1 MKAKSIIIIVLVCL
15 IGAIAWILIGNK
27 KEVDSK
33 KEVKVV
39 NQEIAVTVVPVE
51 MKAPSGVLELTGLAN
66 ANREVAVATD
76 LAGKITQVNFKLG
89 DYVSQGAILAKVD
102 DSYKKLSL
110 DNAQLNY
117 NKNKDD
123 YERYQILRKGD
134 AVSETQLRDM
144 KLSFEN
150 AGIQLENAQKQFDDT
165 RILAPFSG
173 YVISQNIEL
182 GAYVN
187 VGNTIAGMVDIAQ
200 LKVSLK
206 VSEGNVY
213 QLRPG
218 QQVDVTTAVYPG
230 ATYKGTISNIS
241 PQGDNSH
248 TYPVEIMIANNK
260 QFPLKAGTYVNAH
273 IDLGNSAPTLM
284 IPRDAI
290 VSSVKDP
297 SVYLVKG
304 DAVQLVKINTGRDSD
319 AYLEVLSGLNE
330 GDLVVTNGQI
340 NLMDGAKVKINK
352 N

>member
-1 MKAKSIIIIVLVCL
+1 MKAKSIIIIVVVCI
-15 IGAIAWILIGNK
+15 IGAVAWVLVSNK
-27 KEVDSK
+27 KVVDSK
-33 KEVKVV
+33 KEVKVF

-51 MKAPSGVLELTGLAN
+51 MKTPSAMLELTGLAN
-66 ANREVAVATD
+66 ANRDVAIATD
-76 LAGKITQVNFKLG
+76 IAGKITQVNFKLG
-89 DYVSQGAILAKVD
+89 DYVSQGKVLAKVD
-102 DSYKKLSL
+102 DAYKKLAL

-117 NKNKDD
+117 NKNKED

-150 AGIQLENAQKQFDDT
+150 AGIQLENAKKQFNDT
-165 RILAPFSG
+165 RIVAPFSG
-173 YVISQNIEL
+173 HITSQNVEL

-187 VGNTIAGMVDIAQ
+187 VGNTVAKMVDISQ
-200 LKVSLK
+200 LKVSLM

-213 QLRPG
+213 QLRTG
-218 QQVDVTTAVYPG
+218 QPVNITTSVYPD
-230 ATYKGTISNIS
+230 ATYNGTISHIS
-241 PQGDNSH
+241 PQGSNFH

-260 QFPLKAGTYVNAH
+260 QFPLKAGTYVNTH
-273 IDLGNSAPTLM
+273 INLGNSTPALM

-304 DAVQLVKINTGRDSD
+304 DVVQLVKINTGRDSD
-319 AYLEVLSGLNE
+319 SYLEVLSGLNE

-340 NLMDGAKVKINK
+340 NLMDGAKVTINK